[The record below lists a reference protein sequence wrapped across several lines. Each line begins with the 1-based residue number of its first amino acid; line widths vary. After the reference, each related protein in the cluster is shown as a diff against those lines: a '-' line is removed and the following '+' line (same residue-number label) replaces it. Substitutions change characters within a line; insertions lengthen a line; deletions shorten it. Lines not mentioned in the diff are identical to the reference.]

1 MYSINWV
8 GFLHQDWFCV
18 VLKWKHVCFVQCFT
32 EFINLIS
39 SESNEICS
47 KEEKRTIAPEHVLR
61 ALEVCYP
68 CFGCSEMYSSH
79 VGGWLVIQ
87 LIVEPLF
94 SMSACQLCVCLLL
107 YCKYQEAQ
115 LELSVAVSIHYPSYL
130 YAYLMTDPF
139 SNSPINQICLTASG
153 NFFIK
158 FVKCMIFW
166 YSLSVALQILGFG
179 EYIGE
184 TQEWDLGTN
193 CCILYIFIF
202 SFVAEE
208 QSSVVNSCWTWSLL
222 QTHSHSSNDQRL

>member
-184 TQEWDLGTN
+184 VQAAYEQHKNETLVQIVVFYIYIYFQFCCRGTVK
-193 CCILYIFIF
+193 CC
-202 SFVAEE
+202 
-208 QSSVVNSCWTWSLL
+208 Q
-222 QTHSHSSNDQRL
+222 